1 MTQATLEQRVSTL
14 EKELAELR
22 AVVTNGQGEKDW
34 RSTIGMFAGDD
45 VMREIFEEA
54 LKYRE
59 ANRRQA
65 RRTRG
70 ADIRRKHHVAT

>member
-1 MTQATLEQRVSTL
+1 MTQATLEERVSTL

-22 AVVTNGQGEKDW
+22 AVVANGQGEKDW

-45 VMREIFEEA
+45 VMRQIFEEA

-59 ANRRQA
+59 A
-65 RRTRG
+65 
-70 ADIRRKHHVAT
+70 DRRKACRVGSRRK